1 MSTKQPLISV
11 LMNCY
16 NGEKY
21 IREAVDSVINQ
32 TYVNWEII
40 FWDNQSSDS
49 SAKFF
54 LEYDDCRLKYFYA
67 QKHTE
72 LGDARIEAMTKAK
85 GSWVG
90 ILDVDD
96 VWCKEKLE
104 YQVDIINKSLD
115 DSVELGLVYGKV
127 LEINERG
134 IEVGEIAH
142 SYYKNKILPHGMIL
156 KELLLNGNFIMS
168 PSILFSM
175 NAFSQIGGFPKGYI
189 NASDYYISCAISSV
203 YSVGVV
209 NKYVAKH
216 REHQNNLTLSQKV
229 ISFEEQLMVFDKWV
243 EYIDV
248 PDFRKK
254 KRIREINVMI
264 AFMEMKYKNNYIRGA
279 KIILLRGSF
288 LLAIKI
294 AIKHLF
300 SRLRVI
306 SS

>member
-1 MSTKQPLISV
+1 MSTKKPLISV

-21 IREAVDSVINQ
+21 IREAIDSVINQ
-32 TYVNWEII
+32 TYENWELI

-49 SAKFF
+49 SAKLF

-72 LGDARIEAMTKAK
+72 LGDARVEAMSKAK

-96 VWCKEKLE
+96 IWCKEKLE

-115 DSVELGLVYGKV
+115 DGVELGLVYGKV

-134 IEVGEIAH
+134 IEVGELSH
-142 SYYKNKILPHGMIL
+142 TNYKNKTLPNGMIL
-156 KELLLNGNFIMS
+156 KELLLKGNFIMS

-175 NAFSQIGGFPKGYI
+175 NAFKQIGGFPRGYL
-189 NASDYYISCAISSV
+189 NASDYYISCAISSI
-203 YSVGVV
+203 YRVGVV
-209 NKYVAKH
+209 DKYVAKY
-216 REHQNNLTLSQKV
+216 REHQNNLTLNQKV
-229 ISFEEQLMVFDKWV
+229 IAFEEQLMIFNKWV
-243 EYIDV
+243 KYVDV
-248 PDFRKK
+248 NDLQKI
-254 KRIREINVMI
+254 KRIRELNVMI

-279 KIILLRGSF
+279 KLILLHGSF

-294 AIKHLF
+294 VIKHLF
-300 SRLRVI
+300 SKYRVM
-306 SS
+306 S

>member
-1 MSTKQPLISV
+1 VSSKQPLITV

-16 NGEKY
+16 NGDKY
-21 IREAVDSVINQ
+21 LREAVDSVINQ
-32 TYVNWEII
+32 TYKNWEII
-40 FWDNQSSDS
+40 FWDNQSSDL
-49 SAKFF
+49 SAQFY
-54 LEYDDCRLKYFYA
+54 LEYDDYRLKYFYA

-72 LGDARIEAMTKAK
+72 LGDARVEAMRKAK

-96 VWCKEKLE
+96 VWCPEKLE
-104 YQVDIINKSLD
+104 QQVDIIQKSITNG
-115 DSVELGLVYGKV
+115 VELGLVYGKV
-127 LEINERG
+127 LEINEKG
-134 IEVGEIAH
+134 VDVGEVAH
-142 SYYKNKILPHGMIL
+142 NYYKNKILPQGMIL

-168 PSILFSM
+168 PSILFNM
-175 NAFSQIGGFPKGYI
+175 KAFSQIGGFPAGYL

-203 YSVGVV
+203 YSVGLV
-209 NKYVAKH
+209 NKYVAKY
-216 REHQNNLTLSQKV
+216 REHQDNLTLSQKV
-229 ISFEEQLMVFDKWV
+229 IAFEEQLMVFNKWV

-248 PDFRKK
+248 PNFRKK
-254 KRIREINVMI
+254 KRIIEINVMI

-294 AIKHLF
+294 ALKHTL

-306 SS
+306 N

>member
-1 MSTKQPLISV
+1 
-11 LMNCY
+11 MNCY

-21 IREAVDSVINQ
+21 IREAVESVINQ
-32 TYVNWEII
+32 TYENWELI

-49 SAKFF
+49 SAKLF

-72 LGDARIEAMTKAK
+72 LGDARVEAMSKAK

-96 VWCKEKLE
+96 IWCKEKLE
-104 YQVDIINKSLD
+104 YQVDTINKSLD
-115 DSVELGLVYGKV
+115 DGVELGLVYGKV

-134 IEVGEIAH
+134 IEVGELSH
-142 SYYKNKILPHGMIL
+142 TNFKNKTLPNGMIL
-156 KELLLNGNFIMS
+156 KELLLKGNFIMS

-175 NAFSQIGGFPKGYI
+175 NAFKQIGGFPRGYL
-189 NASDYYISCAISSV
+189 NASDYYISCAISSI
-203 YSVGVV
+203 YRVGVV
-209 NKYVAKH
+209 NKYVAKY
-216 REHQNNLTLSQKV
+216 REHQNNLTLNQKV
-229 ISFEEQLMVFDKWV
+229 IAFEEQLMIFNKWIKYV
-243 EYIDV
+243 DV
-248 PDFRKK
+248 NDFQKI
-254 KRIREINVMI
+254 KRVRELNVMI

-279 KIILLRGSF
+279 KLILLHGSF

-300 SRLRVI
+300 SKY
-306 SS
+306 

>member
-1 MSTKQPLISV
+1 VSTKKPLISV

-32 TYVNWEII
+32 TYENWEII

-72 LGDARIEAMTKAK
+72 LGDARVEAMSKAK

-96 VWCKEKLE
+96 IWCKEKLE
-104 YQVDIINKSLD
+104 YQLDIINKSLD
-115 DSVELGLVYGKV
+115 DGVELGLVYGKV

-134 IEVGEIAH
+134 IEVGELAH
-142 SYYKNKILPHGMIL
+142 TNYKNKTLPNDMIL
-156 KELLLNGNFIMS
+156 KELLLKGNFIMS

-175 NAFSQIGGFPKGYI
+175 NAFKQIGGFPRGYL
-189 NASDYYISCAISSV
+189 NASDYYISCAISSI
-203 YSVGVV
+203 YRVGVV
-209 NKYVAKH
+209 NKYVAKY
-216 REHQNNLTLSQKV
+216 REHQNNLTLNQKV
-229 ISFEEQLMVFDKWV
+229 IAFEEQLMIFNKWV
-243 EYIDV
+243 KYVDV
-248 PDFRKK
+248 NDLQKI
-254 KRIREINVMI
+254 KRIRELNVMI
-264 AFMEMKYKNNYIRGA
+264 AFMEMKYKNNYIKGA
-279 KIILLRGSF
+279 KIILLHGSF

-294 AIKHLF
+294 VIKHLF
-300 SRLRVI
+300 SK
-306 SS
+306 

>member
-1 MSTKQPLISV
+1 MSTKKPLISV

-32 TYVNWEII
+32 TYENWEII

-54 LEYDDCRLKYFYA
+54 LEYDDSRLKYFYA

-72 LGDARIEAMTKAK
+72 LGDARVNAMGKAK

-96 VWCKEKLE
+96 IWCKEKLE

-115 DSVELGLVYGKV
+115 DGVELGLVYGKV

-134 IEVGEIAH
+134 IEVGELAQAN
-142 SYYKNKILPHGMIL
+142 YKNKTLPNGMIL
-156 KELLLNGNFIMS
+156 KELLLKGNFIMS

-175 NAFSQIGGFPKGYI
+175 NAFKQIGGFPKGYL
-189 NASDYYISCAISSV
+189 NASDYYLSCAISSI
-203 YSVGVV
+203 YRVGVV
-209 NKYVAKH
+209 NKYVAKY
-216 REHQNNLTLSQKV
+216 REHQNNLTLNQKV
-229 ISFEEQLMVFDKWV
+229 IAFEEQLMIFNKWA
-243 EYIDV
+243 EYVDIN
-248 PDFRKK
+248 DFQKI
-254 KRIREINVMI
+254 KRIKELNVMI
-264 AFMEMKYKNNYIRGA
+264 AFMEMKYKKNYIKGA
-279 KIILLRGSF
+279 KIILLHGSF

-300 SRLRVI
+300 SRYRAM
-306 SS
+306 S

>member
-1 MSTKQPLISV
+1 VNTKKPLISV

-32 TYVNWEII
+32 TYQNWELI

-49 SAKFF
+49 SAKLF

-67 QKHTE
+67 KKHKE
-72 LGDARIEAMTKAK
+72 LGDARVEAIRKAK

-96 VWCKEKLE
+96 IWCKEKLE

-115 DSVELGLVYGKV
+115 DGVELGLVYGKV

-134 IEVGEIAH
+134 KEVGELYH
-142 SYYKNKILPHGMIL
+142 TNYKNKTLPNGMIL
-156 KELLLNGNFIMS
+156 KELLLKGNFIMS

-175 NAFSQIGGFPKGYI
+175 NAFKKIGGFPKGYF
-189 NASDYYISCAISSV
+189 NASDYYISCAISSM
-203 YSVGVV
+203 YRVGVV
-209 NKYVAKH
+209 NKYVAKY
-216 REHQNNLTLSQKV
+216 REHQNNLTLNQKV
-229 ISFEEQLMVFDKWV
+229 IAFEEQLMIFNKWINFV
-243 EYIDV
+243 DV
-248 PDFRKK
+248 KDFQKI
-254 KRIREINVMI
+254 KRVRELNVMI
-264 AFMEMKYKNNYIRGA
+264 AFMEMKYKSNYIRGV
-279 KIILLRGSF
+279 KLILLNSSF

-300 SRLRVI
+300 SKYKAM
-306 SS
+306 S

>member
-1 MSTKQPLISV
+1 MSAKKPLISV

-21 IREAVDSVINQ
+21 IRAAVDSVINQ
-32 TYVNWEII
+32 TYENWELI

-54 LEYDDCRLKYFYA
+54 LEYDDSRLKYFYA

-72 LGDARIEAMTKAK
+72 LGDARVEAMSKAK

-96 VWCKEKLE
+96 IWCKEKLE
-104 YQVDIINKSLD
+104 YQVEIINKSLD
-115 DSVELGLVYGKV
+115 DGVELGLVYGRV

-134 IEVGEIAH
+134 VEVGELSH
-142 SYYKNKILPHGMIL
+142 TNYKNKTLPNGMIL
-156 KELLLNGNFIMS
+156 KELLLKGNFIMS

-175 NAFSQIGGFPKGYI
+175 NAFKQIGGFPKGYL
-189 NASDYYISCAISSV
+189 NASDYYISCAISSIFR
-203 YSVGVV
+203 VGVV
-209 NKYVAKH
+209 NKYIAKY
-216 REHQNNLTLSQKV
+216 REHRNNLTLNQKV
-229 ISFEEQLMVFDKWV
+229 VAFEEQLMIFNKWV
-243 EYIDV
+243 KYAEVDDLQKI
-248 PDFRKK
+248 
-254 KRIREINVMI
+254 KRIKELNVMI
-264 AFMEMKYKNNYIRGA
+264 AFMEMKYKNKYIKGA
-279 KIILLRGSF
+279 KHILLHGSI

-300 SRLRVI
+300 FK
-306 SS
+306 

>member
-1 MSTKQPLISV
+1 
-11 LMNCY
+11 MNCY

-21 IREAVDSVINQ
+21 IREAIDSVINQ
-32 TYVNWEII
+32 TYENWELI

-49 SAKFF
+49 SAKLF

-72 LGDARIEAMTKAK
+72 LGDARVEAMSKAK

-96 VWCKEKLE
+96 IWCKEKLE

-115 DSVELGLVYGKV
+115 DGVELGLVYGKV

-134 IEVGEIAH
+134 IEVGELSH
-142 SYYKNKILPHGMIL
+142 TNYKNKTLPNGMIL
-156 KELLLNGNFIMS
+156 KELLLKGNFIMS

-175 NAFSQIGGFPKGYI
+175 NAFKQIGGFPRGYL
-189 NASDYYISCAISSV
+189 NASDYYISCAISSI
-203 YSVGVV
+203 YRVGVV
-209 NKYVAKH
+209 DKYVAKY
-216 REHQNNLTLSQKV
+216 REHQNNLTLNQKV
-229 ISFEEQLMVFDKWV
+229 IAFEEQLMIFNKWV
-243 EYIDV
+243 KYVDV
-248 PDFRKK
+248 NDLQKI
-254 KRIREINVMI
+254 KRIRELNVMI

-279 KIILLRGSF
+279 KLILLHGSF

-294 AIKHLF
+294 VIKHLF
-300 SRLRVI
+300 SKYRVM
-306 SS
+306 S

>member
-1 MSTKQPLISV
+1 MITKKPLISV

-32 TYVNWEII
+32 TYENWELI

-49 SAKFF
+49 SAKLF

-72 LGDARIEAMTKAK
+72 LGDARVEAMSKAK

-96 VWCKEKLE
+96 IWCKEKLE
-104 YQVDIINKSLD
+104 YQVDIINKSLND
-115 DSVELGLVYGKV
+115 GVELGLVYGKV

-134 IEVGEIAH
+134 VEVGELSHIN
-142 SYYKNKILPHGMIL
+142 YKNTILPNGMIL
-156 KELLLNGNFIMS
+156 KELLLKGNFIMS

-175 NAFSQIGGFPKGYI
+175 NAFKQIGGFPIGYL
-189 NASDYYISCAISSV
+189 NASDYYISCAISSI
-203 YSVGVV
+203 YRVGVV
-209 NKYVAKH
+209 NKYVAKY
-216 REHQNNLTLSQKV
+216 REHQNNLTLNQKV
-229 ISFEEQLMVFDKWV
+229 IAFEEQLMIFNKWV
-243 EYIDV
+243 KYVDV
-248 PDFRKK
+248 DDLQKI
-254 KRIREINVMI
+254 KRIRELNVMI
-264 AFMEMKYKNNYIRGA
+264 AFMEMKYKNNYIRGV
-279 KIILLRGSF
+279 KLILLNGSF

-294 AIKHLF
+294 VIKYLF
-300 SRLRVI
+300 SKYRAM
-306 SS
+306 S

>member
-1 MSTKQPLISV
+1 MSTKKPLISV

-21 IREAVDSVINQ
+21 IREAVESVINQ
-32 TYVNWEII
+32 TYENWELI

-49 SAKFF
+49 SAKLF

-72 LGDARIEAMTKAK
+72 LGDARIEAISKAN

-96 VWCKEKLE
+96 IWCKEKLE

-115 DSVELGLVYGKV
+115 DGVELGLVYGKV

-134 IEVGEIAH
+134 IEVGELSH
-142 SYYKNKILPHGMIL
+142 TNYKNKTLPNGMIL
-156 KELLLNGNFIMS
+156 KELLLKGNFIMS

-175 NAFSQIGGFPKGYI
+175 NAFKKTGGFPKGYL
-189 NASDYYISCAISSV
+189 NASDYYISCAISSI
-203 YSVGVV
+203 YRVGLV
-209 NKYVAKH
+209 NEYVAKY
-216 REHQNNLTLSQKV
+216 REHQNNLTLDQKV
-229 ISFEEQLMVFDKWV
+229 IAFEEQLMIFNKWIKYV
-243 EYIDV
+243 EVNNFQKIE
-248 PDFRKK
+248 
-254 KRIREINVMI
+254 RIRELNVMI
-264 AFMEMKYKNNYIRGA
+264 AFMEMKYKNNYMSGA
-279 KIILLRGSF
+279 KLILLHGSF

-294 AIKHLF
+294 VIKHLF
-300 SRLRVI
+300 SKYRAM
-306 SS
+306 S